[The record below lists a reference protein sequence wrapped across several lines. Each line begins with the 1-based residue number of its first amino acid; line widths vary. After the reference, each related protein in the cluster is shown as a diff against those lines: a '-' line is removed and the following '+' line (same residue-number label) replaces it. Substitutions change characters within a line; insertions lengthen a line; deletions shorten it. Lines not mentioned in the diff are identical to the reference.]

1 MAIVASGQL
10 TLVDLNDSKQ
20 LIMFIGSSQPRQV
33 IFNPNGNTYTPDY
46 SSVAT
51 NNILTP
57 QLFIAGTN
65 GDVSGQ
71 ATATRWYVQDG
82 SQGNPTLITANS
94 NYELNG
100 ITLKIKG
107 NVLSAKASMTYIC
120 EMDYLDTGTGFTVTA
135 KAEYEI
141 VKITNGTDGKAS
153 VLGFLSNDSHSIPT
167 NNDGSGGV
175 YTSATTTM
183 YVYNGTT
190 DDSANWTYV
199 ATPLAGVTGA
209 LSTTGNKNVYT
220 VSNMTV
226 DVGYV
231 DITASRA
238 TYPSITK
245 RFTVTKNKAGIG
257 STAYWLISSA
267 PVLQKNASNVFNP
280 TSLTFTSKSQNGSN
294 APVNYNGRWV
304 IEDTTD
310 GTNWTV
316 RTLNPSTDEA
326 TKTYTPS
333 GTTIKAVRARLYV
346 AGATTNLLDEQQIN
360 VVSDGSNGTDGV
372 DSVTAVVW
380 TPDGNVL
387 RNSTGTLTA
396 KADLYKGTGAVS
408 SGLSYKWY
416 YQDPSS
422 TTAVGG
428 GGDTDGGAGW
438 RLMQAIA
445 NPTTAPTLNGATAG
459 GTLTGA
465 TYYVKY
471 TWTTVEGETMVSPEA
486 SLAVTAN
493 YNLKIT
499 IPSFPSGVSGAK
511 VYVGTATNA
520 NKYQNVISTSGGTL
534 TITAPINASGAT
546 PPASN
551 TAQVDNWGVTGFGGA
566 TITIPSTSITNVESY
581 KCIIT
586 YNSNKY
592 TDVCTVMDVTDPIL
606 VTLVG
611 ASIFKNGTGTTT
623 LEAKLYQNGVEID
636 VKNPSGTWTGNTFN
650 SVQIYNYT
658 WYLYDN
664 NGAKMGTVPSWGAGS
679 KTGKLVIV
687 DGIDVD
693 IRGNIVCEVSTK

>member
-20 LIMFIGSSQPRQV
+20 LIMFISSSQPRQV
-33 IFNPNGNTYTPDY
+33 IYSPSGNTYNPNY
-46 SSVAT
+46 AST
-51 NNILTP
+51 NNTLTP
-57 QLFIAGTN
+57 QLFISGTS
-65 GDVSGQ
+65 GDISGQ

-82 SQGNPTLITANS
+82 SNTTPRLILSTGQDATDYTLS
-94 NYELNG
+94 G
-100 ITLKIKG
+100 VTLVIKT
-107 NVLSAKASMTYIC
+107 NVLSAKTSMTYIC
-120 EMDYLDTGTGFTVTA
+120 EMDYTDTGTGFSITA

-141 VKITNGTDGKAS
+141 VKVSNGSNGVNSITGI
-153 VLGFLSNDSHSIPT
+153 LSNDSHTIPT
-167 NNDGSGGV
+167 DSGGNGG
-175 YTSATTTM
+175 TWSSATTTM
-183 YVYNGTT
+183 YVYNGVS
-190 DDSANWTYV
+190 DDSANWTYTAV
-199 ATPLAGVTGA
+199 ATGCTGA
-209 LSTTGNKNVYT
+209 FSTTGAKNTYT
-220 VSNMTV
+220 LSAMSA
-226 DVGYV
+226 DLAYV
-231 DITASRA
+231 DITAKKA
-238 TYPSITK
+238 GNADIVK
-245 RFTVTKNKAGIG
+245 RFTISKNKAGATG
-257 STAYWLISSA
+257 ASATTYWLTSSHVA
-267 PVLQKNASNVFNP
+267 IAKNTSGGYTP
-280 TSLTFTSKSQNGSN
+280 TSLTFSAKSQVGTN
-294 APVNYNGRWV
+294 APSAYTGRYKV
-304 IEDTTD
+304 YESTD
-310 GTNWTV
+310 GTAF
-316 RTLNPSTDEA
+316 TLKSTSGDVA
-326 TKTYTPS
+326 SYPHTPTA
-333 GTTIKAVRARLYV
+333 GIKAVKVELYQ
-346 AGATTNLLDEQQIN
+346 AGGVTVLLDEQTIP
-360 VVSDGSNGTDGV
+360 VVADGSNGADGV
-372 DSVTAVVW
+372 DAVTAVVW

-396 KADLYKGTGAVS
+396 KADLYKGTGTVA
-408 SGLSYKWY
+408 GTNYKWY

-499 IPSFPSGVSGAK
+499 IPAFPSGVSGAK

-534 TITAPINASGAT
+534 TITAPINASGAN

-551 TAQVDNWGVTGFGGA
+551 TAQIDNWGVTGFNNTA
-566 TITIPSTSITNVESY
+566 TITIPATSITNVESY
-581 KCIIT
+581 KCVIT
-586 YNSNKY
+586 YDSKKF

-611 ASIFKNGTGTTT
+611 ASVFKNGTGTTT

-636 VKNPSGTWTGNTFN
+636 VKDPANNWNN
-650 SVQIYNYT
+650 QKYIYT

-664 NGAKMGTVPSWGAGS
+664 NGAKMGTVPSWGAGF
-679 KTGKLVIV
+679 KNGKVVVV

-693 IRGNIVCEVSTK
+693 IRGNIICEVSTR

>member
-33 IFNPNGNTYTPDY
+33 LYTPNGNVYTPNY
-46 SSVAT
+46 ATT
-51 NNILTP
+51 NNTLTP
-57 QLFIAGTN
+57 QLFIAGTS

-82 SQGNPTLITANS
+82 STGTPRLILSTGQDATDYTLSGT
-94 NYELNG
+94 
-100 ITLKIKG
+100 TLVIKT
-107 NVLSAKASMTYIC
+107 NVLASKTAMTYIC

-141 VKITNGTDGKAS
+141 VKVSNGSNGTNAIVG
-153 VLGFLSNDSHSIPT
+153 LLSNDSHTIPT
-167 NNDGSGGV
+167 DSAGNGG
-175 YTSATTTM
+175 TWSSATTTM
-183 YVYNGTT
+183 YVYNGIT
-190 DDSANWTYV
+190 DDSQNWTYTAV
-199 ATPLAGVTGA
+199 VSGCTGA
-209 LSTTGNKNVYT
+209 FGSGTSKNVYT
-220 VSNMTV
+220 LATMTA
-226 DVGYV
+226 DLAYV
-231 DITASRA
+231 DITAKKAGSA
-238 TYPSITK
+238 DIVK
-245 RFTVTKNKAGIG
+245 RFTISKNKSGVAG
-257 STAYWLISSA
+257 SNATAYWLLS
-267 PVLQKNASNVFNP
+267 SNVAIAKNSSGGYTP
-280 TSLTFTSKSQNGSN
+280 TSLTFTAKSQVGT
-294 APVNYNGRWV
+294 ATPTAYTGRFRV
-304 IEDTTD
+304 SESTD
-310 GTNWTV
+310 GTSFTV
-316 RTLNPSTDEA
+316 KSTSGDVS
-326 TKTYTPS
+326 TYPHTPTA
-333 GTTIKAVRARLYV
+333 GIKAVKVELFQ
-346 AGATTNLLDEQQIN
+346 AGGVTVLLDEQIIP
-360 VVSDGSNGTDGV
+360 VVSDGSNGADGN
-372 DSVTAVVW
+372 DAVTAVVW

-387 RNSTGTLTA
+387 RNSNGTLTA
-396 KADLYKGTGAVS
+396 KADLYKGAGIVS

-422 TTAVGG
+422 TKNVGG
-428 GGDTDGGAGW
+428 GGDADGGDGW
-438 RLMQAIA
+438 RLMQAIQ

-499 IPSFPSGVSGAK
+499 IPAFPSGVSGAK
-511 VYVGTATNA
+511 VYVGTTAGA

-534 TITAPINASGAT
+534 TITAPINTGGAN

-551 TAQVDNWGVTGFGGA
+551 TAQIDNWGVTGFA
-566 TITIPSTSITNVESY
+566 SNSNTITIPATSITNVESY
-581 KCIIT
+581 KCVIT
-586 YNSNKY
+586 YMTKIY

-611 ASIFKNGTGTTT
+611 SNIFKNGSGTTT

-636 VKNPSGTWTGNTFN
+636 VKDPANNWNN
-650 SVQIYNYT
+650 QKYIYT

-664 NGAKMGTVPSWGAGS
+664 NGAKMTTVPSWGAGF
-679 KTGKLVIV
+679 KNGKVVVV

-693 IRGNIVCEVSTK
+693 IRGNIICEVSTR